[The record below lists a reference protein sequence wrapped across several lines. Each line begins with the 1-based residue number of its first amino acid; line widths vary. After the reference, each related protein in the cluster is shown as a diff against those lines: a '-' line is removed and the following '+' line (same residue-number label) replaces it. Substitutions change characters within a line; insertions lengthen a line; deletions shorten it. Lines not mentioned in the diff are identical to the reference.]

1 MVTRVF
7 SQQSTSIF
15 DGLSVESDSQTAPVF
30 ADIDGD
36 DLQDAIVGV
45 ADGTIKFFKNTGS
58 ITTPVLTEQTGSSNP
73 FNGISVEDNKTVG
86 SPSSGDFGVSHP
98 DLVDIDGDGDF
109 DLFVGN
115 AFGDIYFY
123 ENTGSKTSPTFSTT
137 ATSSTKT
144 GTVFNISAVGQYA
157 TPIFTDIDGDG
168 DFDAFIGQYDSI
180 VYYENQ
186 GTSTAA
192 SFVQQT
198 GTSNP
203 LNAVSS
209 SFTNPAEKRF
219 DQAFLDAD
227 SDGDLDAF
235 IGQGDGNILY
245 YENQGTSTSANFVQL
260 TGTSNPFN
268 DYNISSASN
277 TPFRQVPSPTF
288 VDIDGDG
295 FSEAFIGAQSK
306 ETDASGLAGIVF
318 LESSEVDIPVDPTP
332 TDPTSTSEFLR
343 FENGTF
349 VVGSQGGNN
358 LKLTLTGDSSSSIA
372 EININFLSGGGTDSQ
387 IFSILPSSFRP
398 AGFDISFQN
407 AIFENI
413 SANQT
418 FLIELKNIDGSSSV
432 SQVSATEISTG
443 KFSIAFSNGITLN
456 IEQTTAGVPIG
467 VGSTQKQGQELIDL
481 QTVSGSLQGNFTVYR
496 EARFDNVVG
505 FYKIDNINGTV
516 GGFSPGDSG
525 YAKAAIENRVTN
537 ISLSTGN
544 GSTTGFNGTLDGNS
558 LYAPFLIANGT
569 IDDFLSFNADNA
581 AGGSVVSYFAYIGA
595 NPDGVDHV
603 RLLGNN
609 TFGFEDLSGGGDRD
623 YNDIIFQVNFG

>member
-36 DLQDAIVGV
+36 NLQDAIVGV
-45 ADGTIKFFKNTGS
+45 GDGTIKFFKNTGS
-58 ITTPVLTEQTGSSNP
+58 ITSPVLTEQTGSNNP
-73 FNGISVEDNKTVG
+73 FNGISVEDNKG
-86 SPSSGDFGVSHP
+86 SGNFGVSHP
-98 DLVDIDGDGDF
+98 DLVDIDGDSDL
-109 DLFVGN
+109 DLFIGN
-115 AFGDIYFY
+115 SFGDIYFY

-198 GTSNP
+198 GISNP

-209 SFTNPAEKRF
+209 SFTNQADRRF

-227 SDGDLDAF
+227 SDDDLDAF
-235 IGQGDGNILY
+235 IGQGNGQILY
-245 YENQGTSTSANFVQL
+245 YENQGTAGFVQQ
-260 TGTSNPFN
+260 TGTNNPFN
-268 DYNISSASN
+268 SYNISSAVSSG
-277 TPFRQVPSPTF
+277 FREVPNLTF

-295 FSEAFIGAQSK
+295 LSEAFIGSK
-306 ETDASGLAGIVF
+306 IAKSDNGEAGIVF

-349 VVGSQGGNN
+349 VIGSQGGNN

-372 EININFLSGGGTDSQ
+372 EVNINFLSGGGTDSQ

-398 AGFDISFQN
+398 AGFDISLQN
-407 AIFENI
+407 SIFENV

-432 SQVSATEISTG
+432 SQVSATEVSTG

-505 FYKIDNINGTV
+505 FYKIDNVNGTV

-525 YAKAAIENRVTN
+525 YAKAAIENRVTDIN
-537 ISLSTGN
+537 LSTGN
-544 GSTTGFNGTLDGNS
+544 GFTTGFNGTLDGNS

-595 NPDGVDHV
+595 NPDSVDHV

-623 YNDIIFQVNFG
+623 YNDVIFQVTF